1 MLRGIPLKTLEQK
14 AQKEVRKQ
22 IESQRYSEFLALSS
36 KILAFLSRHTTHIKA
51 MHASCHKTISLLE
64 DPKPLKLIDNMS
76 DMPLGETQSVF
87 ANLNNLCHNL
97 IVKEQWRKR

>member
-36 KILAFLSRHTTHIKA
+36 KILAFLSRHTTHINA
-51 MHASCHKTISLLE
+51 MHAFCHKTIPLLE
-64 DPKPLKLIDNMS
+64 NPKPLKLLANMS
-76 DMPLGETQSVF
+76 EMLLGETQSIF
-87 ANLNNLCHNL
+87 AD
-97 IVKEQWRKR
+97 